1 MSSHSQAVNPDL
13 HMFHQQSEGVTDEEP
28 NGTLVPSVP
37 FKRADLSFPNALCT
51 HYTMCTAIQPHYAC
65 VCADSVQVCGLH
77 RNGSLHNGFQ
87 RGNTFSAQ
95 LTNYKGIKMHRD
107 IKSRESYTK
116 NPIDLHRWR
125 NFSLIGT
132 RISAKDVPKMKK
144 SKNHKTQKKI
154 ELYVAQQPKHS

>member
-13 HMFHQQSEGVTDEEP
+13 HMFHQQSEDVTDEEP

-65 VCADSVQVCGLH
+65 VCTDSVQVCGLH

-116 NPIDLHRWR
+116 KSHRLT
-125 NFSLIGT
+125 SVEELQSYLGT
-132 RISAKDVPKMKK
+132 RISAKDEPKMIFTKNLKTTRLKK
-144 SKNHKTQKKI
+144 D
-154 ELYVAQQPKHS
+154 